1 MRSVKSFGLHYL
13 VLLLVFFIHSF
24 SVQGQYVQTP
34 RPNVPIN
41 ADCNG
46 YLETLPQ
53 EYATSN
59 QSYPLLVFLE
69 GIQEAGSGSFDDL
82 QKLYNNGPP
91 YLIKNGLF
99 PSTFSVNAQTFRFII
114 ITPQFSIPLWQRY
127 PSPAEIN
134 GIIDYM
140 VQHYRV
146 DQSRIYLTGLST
158 GGGSVFYYA
167 GASSTYANRLAAIVP
182 FASTYGTSDS
192 TEFTRAAV
200 EPRARTMAAANLPVW
215 AFHNKYDSGV
225 PDSITINYVNYM
237 NEAPAP
243 NPPARATIF
252 DASGHECWYNAY
264 NSAYTENNL
273 TIYQWMLQYS
283 RGSSP
288 PPVNK
293 PPVVNAGANQTITLP
308 TSSVT
313 LSGSAS
319 DPDGTIAAYQ
329 WTKVSGG
336 NVSFGSPA
344 AVSTTVSGLAQGS
357 YIFRLTA
364 TDNSGDSAYAD
375 VSVTVNGAANQ
386 PPVVNAGANQ
396 TITLPTSSVTLSG
409 SASDPDGTIAAYQWT
424 KVSGGNVSFGSPA
437 AVSTT
442 ASGLAQGSYIFRLT
456 ATDNSGASAYADV

>member
-364 TDNSGDSAYAD
+364 TDNSG
-375 VSVTVNGAANQ
+375 
-386 PPVVNAGANQ
+386 
-396 TITLPTSSVTLSG
+396 
-409 SASDPDGTIAAYQWT
+409 
-424 KVSGGNVSFGSPA
+424 
-437 AVSTT
+437 
-442 ASGLAQGSYIFRLT
+442 
-456 ATDNSGASAYADV
+456 ASAYADVTVTVNGSSGGGTTTRIEAENWSAMSGVATESAWGDPQ